1 MKKKLLCC
9 AVLTCVGFANV
20 SFAQDSFDDRWY
32 VGGSVGFVEFDDARG
47 LKDDLQLGAN
57 FGKFFTPNWSLD
69 LELKHINPQLIG
81 NSLNWSQYGL
91 GATGRYHFRDA
102 GDTWGPYLALGAGVW
117 RHEREFSNPAGGR
130 PGEVKGNNLELH
142 AGVGI
147 QADFGRANVRAE
159 LGGRY
164 DMDDTAISGEDNF
177 FDKVFTVGLMVPLGA
192 GASAPV
198 EAQPAAPAPAPAT
211 PVVNCADLD
220 DDGDGVNNCEDKCPN
235 STPGQ
240 TVGPDGCPVPV
251 TIDLRGVN
259 FDFDKAT
266 LRPDAVSTLNEVVS
280 ILRQYSDIRVEVA
293 GHTDLCG
300 AEGYNQALSE
310 NRAKAVHDFLTSNG
324 ISAGRLVGP
333 RGYGESRPLAP
344 TGQNLPE
351 CKNETNRRTELNVQN

>member
-1 MKKKLLCC
+1 M
-9 AVLTCVGFANV
+9 
-20 SFAQDSFDDRWY
+20 
-32 VGGSVGFVEFDDARG
+32 
-47 LKDDLQLGAN
+47 
-57 FGKFFTPNWSLD
+57 
-69 LELKHINPQLIG
+69 
-81 NSLNWSQYGL
+81 
-91 GATGRYHFRDA
+91 
-102 GDTWGPYLALGAGVW
+102 
-117 RHEREFSNPAGGR
+117 
-130 PGEVKGNNLELH
+130 
-142 AGVGI
+142 
-147 QADFGRANVRAE
+147 
-159 LGGRY
+159 
-164 DMDDTAISGEDNF
+164 
-177 FDKVFTVGLMVPLGA
+177 
-192 GASAPV
+192 
-198 EAQPAAPAPAPAT
+198 EAQPAAPAPAPAA
-211 PVVNCADLD
+211 PVTNCADLD

-310 NRAKAVHDFLTSNG
+310 NRAKAVYDFLTSNG